1 MFARA
6 GAWYSHALLAWCGW
20 GDMKNFLRGLRFA
33 WPYRGRLIV
42 SIICAV
48 LAAALWGLNFTCI
61 YPTLK
66 LLHAETSLLAEV
78 DILIAGIQRDIDKVE
93 VGLEGLQIKARELDR
108 MVSNRY
114 SEQMRRDATR
124 DLVKQEGRLENLRR
138 SLYHHRL
145 VRKFVQDWLPLDPF
159 HTLGVVLGFVLIA
172 VVLKCCFEFCQ
183 DWLVGSVINLG
194 LFDLRN
200 EFFRKV
206 LRQDADQF
214 GDRGSADLMSRFTTD
229 MEALGLGTK
238 TLFGRVVAEPLKAVA
253 CVVLACMISWQ
264 LTLLFLIMVP
274 IAGYLLG
281 RIGRTMKQATRKML
295 ERVSNIY
302 RILQEVLGG
311 IKVVKA
317 YTTEPRERMRFRE
330 ATRDYYNRA
339 MRVVKID
346 SLTGPAIEILGV
358 AAIVLA
364 LMAGS
369 YLVLRKQTSFM
380 GLKFSEQPL
389 EAEALLQ
396 LYVLLAAIADPV
408 RKLSSVFTKIQAGG
422 AAADRIFECLDR
434 EPRIVG
440 NSDGPRLA
448 RSEEGQLEA
457 PPVRGILHPPLIE
470 FRDVCFSY
478 DPGRP
483 ILSHMSFKVH
493 RGETIAIVGGNGSG
507 KSTLLSLLP
516 RFRDPDHGSVMI
528 LGHDLRSINLR
539 SLRHNLGLVSQDIVL
554 FDDTIHGNIAYGA
567 RGATREQ
574 VEQAATRAFAH
585 DFITRLAQGY
595 DTPVGECGGKLSGG
609 QKQRICLARAIL
621 RDPAILLLDEFTSQT
636 DAESETLIHRAMADF
651 VRGRTTFMI
660 THRMHTLEMASR
672 IMVLDHGHIVA
683 FGTEEELLRVCPVF
697 QRLSEPGGELH
708 AA

>member
-1 MFARA
+1 
-6 GAWYSHALLAWCGW
+6 
-20 GDMKNFLRGLRFA
+20 
-33 WPYRGRLIV
+33 
-42 SIICAV
+42 
-48 LAAALWGLNFTCI
+48 
-61 YPTLK
+61 
-66 LLHAETSLLAEV
+66 
-78 DILIAGIQRDIDKVE
+78 
-93 VGLEGLQIKARELDR
+93 
-108 MVSNRY
+108 
-114 SEQMRRDATR
+114 
-124 DLVKQEGRLENLRR
+124 
-138 SLYHHRL
+138 
-145 VRKFVQDWLPLDPF
+145 
-159 HTLGVVLGFVLIA
+159 
-172 VVLKCCFEFCQ
+172 
-183 DWLVGSVINLG
+183 
-194 LFDLRN
+194 
-200 EFFRKV
+200 
-206 LRQDADQF
+206 
-214 GDRGSADLMSRFTTD
+214 
-229 MEALGLGTK
+229 
-238 TLFGRVVAEPLKAVA
+238 
-253 CVVLACMISWQ
+253 MISWQ

-434 EPRIVG
+434 EPRIIG

-448 RSEEGQLEA
+448 RSEDGQLEA
-457 PPVRGILHPPLIE
+457 PPVRGSLHPPLIE

-528 LGHDLRSINLR
+528 LGHDLRSVNLR